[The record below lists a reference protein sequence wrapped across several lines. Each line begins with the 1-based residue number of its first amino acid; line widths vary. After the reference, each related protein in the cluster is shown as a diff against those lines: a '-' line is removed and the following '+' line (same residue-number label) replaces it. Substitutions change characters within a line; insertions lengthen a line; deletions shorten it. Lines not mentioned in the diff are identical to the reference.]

1 MLNLDQQKTFSGE
14 EYFNTDT
21 VLELLVFGDD
31 TGQNTNGWKCLCSNK
46 TLFIKIGSRQDSVR
60 ATVVV

>member
-1 MLNLDQQKTFSGE
+1 MLNLDQQKIFSGE

-31 TGQNTNGWKCLCSNK
+31 GQNTLDN
-46 TLFIKIGSRQDSVR
+46 VH
-60 ATVVV
+60 TVPEPR

>member
-1 MLNLDQQKTFSGE
+1 MLNLDQQKAFSGE

-31 TGQNTNGWKCLCSNK
+31 TGQNTLDNVHTDCLNPGRPFP
-46 TLFIKIGSRQDSVR
+46 LL
-60 ATVVV
+60 

>member
-1 MLNLDQQKTFSGE
+1 MFNLDQQKTFSGE

-31 TGQNTNGWKCLCSNK
+31 TGQNTLDNVHTDCLNPGRPFPP
-46 TLFIKIGSRQDSVR
+46 L
-60 ATVVV
+60 